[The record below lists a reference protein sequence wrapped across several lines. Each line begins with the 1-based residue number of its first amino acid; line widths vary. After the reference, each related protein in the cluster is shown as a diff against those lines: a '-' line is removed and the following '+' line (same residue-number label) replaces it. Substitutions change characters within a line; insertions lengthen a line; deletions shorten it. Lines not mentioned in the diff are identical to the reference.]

1 MRRVVLIV
9 AAIFVFTEA
18 LAIGVRADQQVP
30 QGQGG
35 APAPARQGGQGQA
48 GQGQAG
54 QGRQGGG
61 SNVQDVV
68 GGVNQQQ
75 GGAQGRGGAGGRGR
89 AAGPPPKPAPRD
101 ANGRAILWG
110 FTPQEKGV

>member
-18 LAIGVRADQQVP
+18 LSVGIRADQQQVP

-54 QGRQGGG
+54 QGQAGQGRQGG

-68 GGVNQQQ
+68 GGVNQPQ
-75 GGAQGRGGAGGRGR
+75 GGAQGQGRGGAGGRGR
-89 AAGPPPKPAPRD
+89 AAG
-101 ANGRAILWG
+101 
-110 FTPQEKGV
+110 